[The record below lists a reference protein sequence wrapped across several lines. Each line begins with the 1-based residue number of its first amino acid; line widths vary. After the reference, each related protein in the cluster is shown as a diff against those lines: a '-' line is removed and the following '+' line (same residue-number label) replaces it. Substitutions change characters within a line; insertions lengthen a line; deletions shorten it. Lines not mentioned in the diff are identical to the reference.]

1 MTLNPVPNGKNSN
14 YKISI
19 DKNSFSFSEKVS
31 MIYAVVTCN
40 MGTGPAVTVAEIQA
54 GVFHTANF
62 SGESISY
69 LNSLADNKP
78 DPENVFQ
85 LSAHAINLIMN
96 RSMEKLTPLSAKA
109 FVDLSV
115 VRHKPDFDNI
125 PIAGALRVLRNEL
138 EKLNPVVVLYS
149 KETPL
154 WTDEILKLLEF
165 EEVDFGLAP
174 NLQIARWARTSP
186 KLRLVS

>member
-1 MTLNPVPNGKNSN
+1 MTPNLVLIDQISN
-14 YKISI
+14 YQIYIAK
-19 DKNSFSFSEKVS
+19 SFCAFSEEIS
-31 MIYAVVTCN
+31 MVYAVVTYNACN
-40 MGTGPAVTVAEIQA
+40 GPAVTVAKIQA
-54 GVFHTANF
+54 GVFQSENF
-62 SGESISY
+62 SDEIMPY
-69 LNSLADNKP
+69 LAPLSGNQP

-85 LSAHAINLIMN
+85 LSARAIDSIMN
-96 RSMEKLTPLSAKA
+96 RFMEKLTPKAAKS

-115 VRHKPDFDNI
+115 VFHDPNFDNI
-125 PIAGALRVLRNEL
+125 PISETLQILRDEL
-138 EKLNPVVVLYS
+138 ERFNPVVVLHS
-149 KETPL
+149 KETLL